1 MVAGPTRGQSINGRQ
16 DGRRQDI
23 RKKGR
28 PVAEAVCQPAKAYVS
43 EERAKLH
50 GKDPSAGTHDVESGA
65 ALGFR
70 GGEKSGEPGGESPV
84 CEQYG
89 SGERRSE
96 EGAPCQ
102 WRAKER
108 ADGTQLCPVHPN
120 LGLFHLA
127 L

>member
-1 MVAGPTRGQSINGRQ
+1 MIAGPTRGQSINGRQ

-23 RKKGR
+23 TKERR
-28 PVAEAVCQPAKAYVS
+28 PAAEAICQPAKADVS

-50 GKDPSAGTHDVESGA
+50 GKDPPAGAKDVESGA

-70 GGEKSGEPGGESPV
+70 SGEKSGEPSGESPV

-89 SGERRSE
+89 SGERRGE

-102 WRAKER
+102 RRPKER
-108 ADGTQLCPVHPN
+108 SDGTQFFAVHPN
-120 LGLFHLA
+120 L
-127 L
+127 